1 MGNNLGDFVKKY
13 RVAHDLSLR
22 EFGKLALTGSEPQQS
37 LIDRTFRSPF
47 FIYNTEVRDMSSY
60 YLVTEYYI
68 EIAKYDDGEWVD
80 GGDIVEFT
88 KFKI

>member
-1 MGNNLGDFVKKY
+1 MAERALI
-13 RVAHDLSLR
+13 SL
-22 EFGKLALTGSEPQQS
+22 EPQQDW
-37 LIDRTFRSPF
+37 IDRTFRSPF
-47 FIYNTEVRDMSSY
+47 FIYNTEVRDMSNY

>member
-1 MGNNLGDFVKKY
+1 
-13 RVAHDLSLR
+13 
-22 EFGKLALTGSEPQQS
+22 
-37 LIDRTFRSPF
+37 
-47 FIYNTEVRDMSSY
+47 MSNY